1 MRSLIVVAALAAIA
15 RAHVGSFVKGMY
27 CRNGGADYD
36 EPNSNN
42 EVKPIY
48 DQNLENF
55 MFNQAQNCLN
65 DPPPEG
71 EIADLPAGGVID
83 IELATNRGCTT
94 FSFGGQYATKYI
106 DGSTVDYPMTG
117 MTLTVSRTPT
127 CTRRTNDIHDVT
139 FDNLVVFSVLPK
151 YTSFHPRRARL
162 GSTVRVQYEIP
173 ADMPPVPER
182 RLHLRRTLLDL
193 LFTPNMLTYRAQ
205 WLWVPNGCGTPN
217 EYMDGFK
224 CRVTNATGT
233 KQLGAPQPPVYC
245 GEDAAPY
252 ETSVPAP
259 EAMVVWGQDPSIN
272 NVVVPANSG
281 VSPGYNER
289 SGFEPGAQN
298 DIFTGGDITW

>member
-106 DGSTVDYPMTG
+106 DGSTVDYPDDWNDPNC
-117 MTLTVSRTPT
+117 LTNPNLHAQNKSMAAGTALAISYV
-127 CTRRTNDIHDVT
+127 NDIHDVT
-139 FDNLVVFSVLPK
+139 FDNLVVFSVLPNTPWL
-151 YTSFHPRRARL
+151 YRQ
-162 GSTVRVQYEIP
+162 VQYEIP
-173 ADMPPVPER
+173 AGMPPC
-182 RLHLRRTLLDL
+182 
-193 LFTPNMLTYRAQ
+193 PNDVCICA

-233 KQLGAPQPPVYC
+233 NQLGAPQPPVYC

-252 ETSVPAP
+252 ETSVPACIQGP
-259 EAMVVWGQDPSIN
+259 KKMIVWGQDPSIN